1 MKAVKVS
8 DQVIELCDV
17 PDPKGEGVIV
27 SVKAVG
33 ICGSDLHLIDANM
46 MVVTPGH
53 EISGTTPNGKFV
65 AIEPMLS
72 CGECSY
78 CNRGSQPY
86 CESALPNT
94 MGIGIDGG
102 MAEKVIVP
110 ERFLTPLPKSVSIQ
124 DAFLTEPLA
133 VAVRSLLR
141 VKANS
146 VNRVVVVGGGTIG
159 LCCVAVAKYFGA
171 EVELVARHRHQ
182 IEAGYRLGA
191 QAHQQQKAPVVVE
204 AAGTASALATAVDL
218 AEKGGV
224 VAIPSTYWNPAE
236 LPGMSMG
243 MKEVS
248 LVPSITYGNTQGERD
263 FELAVKILASTPEL
277 PAAIITHRYPLDAA
291 SDAFDT
297 ARSRNLGAIKV
308 AIDV

>member
-8 DQVIELCDV
+8 DQVIELRDV

-27 SVKAVG
+27 AVKAVG

-224 VAIPSTYWNPAE
+224 VAIPSTYWDPTE

-243 MKEVS
+243 
-248 LVPSITYGNTQGERD
+248 
-263 FELAVKILASTPEL
+263 
-277 PAAIITHRYPLDAA
+277 
-291 SDAFDT
+291 
-297 ARSRNLGAIKV
+297 
-308 AIDV
+308 

>member
-8 DQVIELCDV
+8 DQVIELRDV

-27 SVKAVG
+27 AVKAVG

-191 QAHQQQKAPVVVE
+191 QAYQQQKAPVVVE

-224 VAIPSTYWNPAE
+224 VAIPSTYWDPTE